1 MLERIKA
8 FIKEKPYISIFIL
21 FILSRIII
29 FSLYPL
35 FDYLGAEVFNYEPQL
50 NEWESNFGYIGKW
63 LAFDS
68 EHYLKIANEG
78 YHAQITAFFPLY
90 PLLMKFLSSL
100 TGLPL
105 EYSGIIISNVSFLLA
120 LFMFYKL
127 LLLEK
132 EDNFYS
138 IILLVFS
145 PITIYF
151 LSIYTES
158 LFLFLTISSFY
169 LIRKK
174 KWASAAIVIGIASLT
189 RNSGVVLY
197 LCWLIEYITEKGW
210 KNGIVEHLNG
220 LITGGLLMISYPLF
234 LLYNYGNPTIY
245 VNIQSVFWNRYF
257 TPPWEA
263 LWADIKHVV
272 AHPAIYTIVIFNF
285 IFFILALWMIFSR
298 TKIRPSYL
306 VFTAMSI
313 IMPLF
318 YPIVLDNMPY
328 TTGVSRYT
336 MVLFPVYIFL
346 SKKVKKTIHRIILLE
361 VFIGFLILF
370 TTAFI
375 HKQFLG

>member
-1 MLERIKA
+1 MLPKIKA
-8 FIKEKPYISIFIL
+8 FIQQKPYSSIFL
-21 FILSRIII
+21 FFVLTRAII
-29 FSLYPL
+29 FGLYPL
-35 FDYLGAEVFNYEPQL
+35 FNYLGVEVFNYEPQL
-50 NEWESNFGYIGKW
+50 NEWESNFEYVGKW

-68 EHYLKIANEG
+68 EHYLKIAKEG
-78 YHAQITAFFPLY
+78 YNAQTTAFFPLY
-90 PLLMKFLSSL
+90 PLLIKTLSIL
-100 TGLPL
+100 TTLPL
-105 EYSGIIISNVSFLLA
+105 EYSGIIISNMFFLFA
-120 LFMFYKL
+120 LFMLYKL
-127 LLLEK
+127 LSLDNE
-132 EDNFYS
+132 ENFYT
-138 IILLVFS
+138 IALLTFS

-174 KWASAAIVIGIASLT
+174 KWASAAIVIGLASLT

-197 LCWLIEYITEKGW
+197 LCWLIEYIIEKGW
-210 KNGIVEHLNG
+210 KEGFIKHLNG
-220 LITGGLLMISYPLF
+220 LIIGGLLMISYPLF
-234 LLYNYGNPTIY
+234 LLYNYGNPTLY

-257 TPPWEA
+257 TLPWIA
-263 LWADIKHVV
+263 LWADIKLAM

-285 IFFILALWMIFSR
+285 IFFALALWMIFSKTRIR
-298 TKIRPSYL
+298 TSYL

-318 YPIVLDNMPY
+318 YPIILDNMPY

-336 MVLFPVYIFL
+336 MVLFPIYIFL
-346 SKKVKKTIHRIILLE
+346 GKKIKKPIHRIILLE
-361 VFIGFLILF
+361 IFIGFLILF